1 MTLGQLLAIYLYIAN
16 DTFNG
21 TVSCGLNGGA
31 GILVNG
37 VHAGR
42 IVSGCSGLPNVGAMG
57 QEEEFNGSDAMGAR
71 SDASYVRL
79 GLRDDLFNQLVL
91 VVYGDWQNTSASTA
105 VLQRMKVGVP
115 DFFYK
120 ATQGYEDYSHG
131 TDEGLFQCGM
141 SMDCPLNESLWTDV
155 LAPAHGL

>member
-1 MTLGQLLAIYLYIAN
+1 MYVYLASN
-16 DTFNG
+16 TFSA

-31 GILVNG
+31 GIQVG
-37 VHAGR
+37 SVAAGR

-57 QEEEFNGSDAMGAR
+57 EELEFDGVDGNGPR

-79 GLRDDLFNQLVL
+79 GLRDDLFNQAVL
-91 VVYGDWQNTSASTA
+91 VAYGDWQDTTSSKSVLSA
-105 VLQRMKVGVP
+105 VKVGVT

-131 TDEGLFQCGM
+131 TDEGLFNCAM
-141 SMDCPLNESLWTDV
+141 SMDCPLNQAVWTEV
-155 LAPAHGL
+155 LAPVHGL